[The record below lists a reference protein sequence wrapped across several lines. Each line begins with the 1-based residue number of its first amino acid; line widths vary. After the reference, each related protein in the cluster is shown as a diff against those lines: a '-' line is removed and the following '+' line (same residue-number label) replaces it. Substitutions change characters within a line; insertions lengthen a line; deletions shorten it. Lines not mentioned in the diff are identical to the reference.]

1 MQSWP
6 LLHNEM
12 KRLFD
17 ILFSAV
23 LILVLL
29 PLGMVVSIWIVLDDF
44 GSPFFVQQRVGL
56 NGRNFGLLKFRSM
69 RKNAESKGQLTVGMK
84 DNRITRSG
92 YFIRK
97 YKIDELPQLVNVFLG
112 EMSVVGP
119 RPEVPKYVLLYNEE
133 QQNVL
138 SIKPGIT
145 DFASIEYVRE
155 NELLSQSPNP
165 EKTYIEEIMPAKLAL
180 NLKYVREQSFLTD
193 MKIILRTIKAI
204 L

>member
-1 MQSWP
+1 
-6 LLHNEM
+6 M

-17 ILFSAV
+17 ILFSGV
-23 LILVLL
+23 LIVVLL
-29 PLGMVVSIWIVLDDF
+29 PLGIVVSICIILDDF

-133 QQNVL
+133 QQKVL

-155 NELLSQSPNP
+155 NELLSQSPHP

-193 MKIILRTIKAI
+193 MKIILQTIKAI

>member
-1 MQSWP
+1 
-6 LLHNEM
+6 M

-17 ILFSAV
+17 ICFSLA
-23 LILVLL
+23 LIVVLL
-29 PLGMVVSIWIVLDDF
+29 PLALVVSIWIVFDDF
-44 GSPFFVQQRVGL
+44 GSPFFVQQRVGM
-56 NGRNFGLLKFRSM
+56 GGKNFGLLKFRSM
-69 RKNAESKGQLTVGMK
+69 RKNAEAKGQLTVGMK
-84 DNRITRSG
+84 DKRITRSG

-155 NELLSQSPNP
+155 NELLSASSDP
-165 EKTYIEEIMPAKLAL
+165 EKTYIDEIMPAKLEL
-180 NLKYVREQSFLTD
+180 NLKYLREQSFLTD
-193 MKIILRTIKAI
+193 MKIILQTIKAI

>member
-1 MQSWP
+1 
-6 LLHNEM
+6 M
-12 KRLFD
+12 KRFFD
-17 ILFSAV
+17 VLFSGV
-23 LILVLL
+23 LIIVLL
-29 PLGMVVSIWIVLDDF
+29 PLGIIVSIWIVLDDF
-44 GSPFFVQQRVGL
+44 GSPFFIQQRVGL

-69 RKNAESKGQLTVGMK
+69 RKNSESKGQLTVGMK
-84 DNRITRSG
+84 DDRITRSG

-155 NELLSQSPNP
+155 NELLSQSPHP

-193 MKIILRTIKAI
+193 MKIILQTIKAI

>member
-1 MQSWP
+1 
-6 LLHNEM
+6 M
-12 KRLFD
+12 KRFFD
-17 ILFSAV
+17 VLFSGV
-23 LILVLL
+23 LIIVLV
-29 PLGMVVSIWIVLDDF
+29 PLGIVVSILIVLDDF

-56 NGRNFGLLKFRSM
+56 NGKNFGLLKFRSM

-155 NELLSQSPNP
+155 NELLSASSDP
-165 EKTYIEEIMPAKLAL
+165 EETYIKEIMPAKLEL

-193 MKIILRTIKAI
+193 MKIILQTIKAI

>member
-1 MQSWP
+1 
-6 LLHNEM
+6 M

-23 LILVLL
+23 LILMLL
-29 PLGMVVSIWIVLDDF
+29 PLGIVVSIWIILDDF

-97 YKIDELPQLVNVFLG
+97 YKIDELPQMVNVFLG

-119 RPEVPKYVLLYNEE
+119 RPEVPKYVLMYNEE

-155 NELLSQSPNP
+155 NELLSQSPHP

-193 MKIILRTIKAI
+193 MKIILQTIKAI

>member
-1 MQSWP
+1 
-6 LLHNEM
+6 M

-17 ILFSAV
+17 MVFSLA
-23 LILVLL
+23 LIVVLL
-29 PLGMVVSIWIVLDDF
+29 PVGIVVSVWIVLDDF
-44 GSPFFVQQRVGL
+44 GSPFFVQQRVGI
-56 NGRNFGLLKFRSM
+56 GGKNFGLLKFRSM
-69 RKNAESKGQLTVGMK
+69 KKNAELQGQLTVGMK

-155 NELLSQSPNP
+155 NELLSASLDP
-165 EKTYIEEIMPAKLAL
+165 EKTYIEEIMPAKLEL
-180 NLKYVREQSFLTD
+180 NLKYLHEQSFLTD
-193 MKIILRTIKAI
+193 MKIILQTIKAI

>member
-1 MQSWP
+1 
-6 LLHNEM
+6 M

-17 ILFSAV
+17 ICFSAA
-23 LILVLL
+23 LLSVLL
-29 PLGMVVSIWIVLDDF
+29 PLGVLVSLWIVLDDF

-92 YFIRK
+92 FFIRK
-97 YKIDELPQLVNVFLG
+97 YKIDELPQFVNVLLG

-193 MKIILRTIKAI
+193 MKIILQTVKAI

>member
-1 MQSWP
+1 
-6 LLHNEM
+6 M

-17 ILFSAV
+17 ILFSATLIFV
-23 LILVLL
+23 LF
-29 PLGMVVSIWIVLDDF
+29 PLGIVVSIWIVLDDF

-56 NGRNFGLLKFRSM
+56 HGKNFGLLKFRSM

-193 MKIILRTIKAI
+193 MKIILQTIKAI

>member
-1 MQSWP
+1 
-6 LLHNEM
+6 M

-17 ILFSAV
+17 ICFSLG
-23 LILVLL
+23 LIIVLL
-29 PLGMVVSIWIVLDDF
+29 PLAIVVSLWIVFDDF

-69 RKNAESKGQLTVGMK
+69 RKNAEYKGQLTVGMK

-155 NELLSQSPNP
+155 NELLSASSDP
-165 EKTYIEEIMPAKLAL
+165 EKTYIEEIMPAKLEL
-180 NLKYVREQSFLTD
+180 NLKYLREQSFLTD
-193 MKIILRTIKAI
+193 MKIILQTIKAI

>member
-1 MQSWP
+1 
-6 LLHNEM
+6 M

-17 ILFSAV
+17 ICFSFA
-23 LILVLL
+23 LIIVLL
-29 PLGMVVSIWIVLDDF
+29 PLAIVVSLWIVFDDF

-56 NGRNFGLLKFRSM
+56 GGNNFGLLKFRSM
-69 RKNAESKGQLTVGMK
+69 KKNAESKGQLTVGMK

-92 YFIRK
+92 YVIRK

-133 QQNVL
+133 HQNVL

-155 NELLSQSPNP
+155 NELLSASSDP
-165 EKTYIEEIMPAKLAL
+165 EKTYIEEIMPAKLEL
-180 NLKYVREQSFLTD
+180 NLKYLREQSFLTD
-193 MKIILRTIKAI
+193 MKIILQTIKAI

>member
-1 MQSWP
+1 
-6 LLHNEM
+6 M

-23 LILVLL
+23 LIIVLL
-29 PLGMVVSIWIVLDDF
+29 PLGIVVSIWIILDDF

-97 YKIDELPQLVNVFLG
+97 YKIDELPQLVNVFVG

-155 NELLSQSPNP
+155 NELLSQSPHP

-193 MKIILRTIKAI
+193 MKIILQTIKAI

>member
-1 MQSWP
+1 
-6 LLHNEM
+6 M

-17 ILFSAV
+17 IVFSLA
-23 LILVLL
+23 LLLLLL
-29 PLGMVVSIWIVLDDF
+29 PVGFVVSIWIVLDDF

-56 NGRNFGLLKFRSM
+56 GGKNFGLLKFRSM

-97 YKIDELPQLVNVFLG
+97 YKIDELPQLVNVFFG

-119 RPEVPKYVLLYNEE
+119 RPEVPKYVSLYNKE

-155 NELLSQSPNP
+155 NELLSASSDP
-165 EKTYIEEIMPAKLAL
+165 EKTYIEEIMPAKLEL
-180 NLKYVREQSFLTD
+180 NLKYLREQSFLTD
-193 MKIILRTIKAI
+193 MKIILQTIKAI
-204 L
+204 F

>member
-1 MQSWP
+1 
-6 LLHNEM
+6 M

-17 ILFSAV
+17 IFFSLA
-23 LILVLL
+23 LIFTLL
-29 PLGMVVSIWIVLDDF
+29 PLGFVVSIWIILDDF

-56 NGRNFGLLKFRSM
+56 GGKNFGLLKFRSM
-69 RKNAESKGQLTVGMK
+69 RKNAESEGQLTVGMK

-97 YKIDELPQLVNVFLG
+97 YKIDELPQLINVFLG

-155 NELLSQSPNP
+155 NELLSASSDP
-165 EKTYIEEIMPAKLAL
+165 EKTYIEEIMPAKLEL
-180 NLKYVREQSFLTD
+180 NLKYIREQSFLTD
-193 MKIILRTIKAI
+193 MKIILQTIKVI

>member
-1 MQSWP
+1 
-6 LLHNEM
+6 M
-12 KRLFD
+12 KRFFD
-17 ILFSAV
+17 VLFSGV
-23 LILVLL
+23 LIIVLL
-29 PLGMVVSIWIVLDDF
+29 PLGMVVSIWIILDDF

-193 MKIILRTIKAI
+193 MKIILQTVKAI
-204 L
+204 F

>member
-1 MQSWP
+1 
-6 LLHNEM
+6 M
-12 KRLFD
+12 KRFFD
-17 ILFSAV
+17 VLFSGV
-23 LILVLL
+23 LIVVLI

-56 NGRNFGLLKFRSM
+56 GGKNFGLLKFRSM

-97 YKIDELPQLVNVFLG
+97 FKIDELPQMVNVFLG

-155 NELLSQSPNP
+155 NELLSASSDP
-165 EKTYIEEIMPAKLAL
+165 EKTYIEEIMPAKLEL
-180 NLKYVREQSFLTD
+180 NLKYLREQSFLTD
-193 MKIILRTIKAI
+193 MKIILQTIKAI

>member
-1 MQSWP
+1 
-6 LLHNEM
+6 M

-17 ILFSAV
+17 MLFSLA
-23 LILVLL
+23 LIVVLL
-29 PLGMVVSIWIVLDDF
+29 PVGIVVSIWIVLDDF

-56 NGRNFGLLKFRSM
+56 GGKNFGLLKFRSM

-119 RPEVPKYVLLYNEE
+119 RPEVPKYVSLYNEE

-138 SIKPGIT
+138 RIKPGIT

-155 NELLSQSPNP
+155 NELLSASSNP
-165 EKTYIEEIMPAKLAL
+165 EKTYIEEIMPAKLEL
-180 NLKYVREQSFLTD
+180 NLKYLREQSFLTD
-193 MKIILRTIKAI
+193 MKIILQTIKAI

>member
-1 MQSWP
+1 
-6 LLHNEM
+6 M

-17 ILFSAV
+17 IVFSLA
-23 LILVLL
+23 LIVVLL
-29 PLGMVVSIWIVLDDF
+29 PVGFVVSIWIVLDDF

-56 NGRNFGLLKFRSM
+56 GGKNFGLLKFRSM

-119 RPEVPKYVLLYNEE
+119 RPEVPKYVSLYNEE

-155 NELLSQSPNP
+155 NELLSASSDP

-180 NLKYVREQSFLTD
+180 NLKYLREQSFLTD
-193 MKIILRTIKAI
+193 MKIILQTIKAI
-204 L
+204 F

>member
-1 MQSWP
+1 
-6 LLHNEM
+6 M

-17 ILFSAV
+17 MVFSLA
-23 LILVLL
+23 LIVVLL
-29 PLGMVVSIWIVLDDF
+29 PVGFVVSIWIVLDDF

-56 NGRNFGLLKFRSM
+56 GGKNFGLLKFRSM

-155 NELLSQSPNP
+155 NELLSASSDP
-165 EKTYIEEIMPAKLAL
+165 EKTYIEEIMPAKLDL
-180 NLKYVREQSFLTD
+180 NLKYLREQSFLTD
-193 MKIILRTIKAI
+193 MKIIFQTIKAI
-204 L
+204 F

>member
-1 MQSWP
+1 
-6 LLHNEM
+6 M

-17 ILFSAV
+17 ILFSTV
-23 LILVLL
+23 LIIVLL
-29 PLGMVVSIWIVLDDF
+29 PLGIVVSIWIILDDF

-97 YKIDELPQLVNVFLG
+97 YKIDELPQLVNVFVG

-193 MKIILRTIKAI
+193 MKIILQTIKAI

>member
-1 MQSWP
+1 MQSWRP
-6 LLHNEM
+6 SHKKM

-17 ILFSAV
+17 ILFSAT

-29 PLGMVVSIWIVLDDF
+29 PLGIVVSIWIFLDDF

-56 NGRNFGLLKFRSM
+56 NGKNFGLLKFRSM

-165 EKTYIEEIMPAKLAL
+165 EKAYIEEIMPAKLAL

-193 MKIILRTIKAI
+193 MKIILQTVKAI
-204 L
+204 F

>member
-1 MQSWP
+1 
-6 LLHNEM
+6 M

-17 ILFSAV
+17 ICFSLA
-23 LILVLL
+23 LIVVLL
-29 PLGMVVSIWIVLDDF
+29 PLALVVSIWIVFDDF
-44 GSPFFVQQRVGL
+44 GSPFFVQQRVGM
-56 NGRNFGLLKFRSM
+56 GGKNFGLLKFRSM
-69 RKNAESKGQLTVGMK
+69 RKNAEAKGQLTVGMK
-84 DNRITRSG
+84 DKRITRSG

-119 RPEVPKYVLLYNEE
+119 RPEVPKYVLLYNEA

-155 NELLSQSPNP
+155 NELLSASSDP
-165 EKTYIEEIMPAKLAL
+165 EKTYIDEIMPAKLEL
-180 NLKYVREQSFLTD
+180 NLKYLREQSFLTD
-193 MKIILRTIKAI
+193 MKIILQTVKAI

>member
-1 MQSWP
+1 
-6 LLHNEM
+6 M

-17 ILFSAV
+17 MVFSLA
-23 LILVLL
+23 LIVVLL
-29 PLGMVVSIWIVLDDF
+29 PVGIVVSIWIVLDDF

-56 NGRNFGLLKFRSM
+56 GGKNFGLLKFRSM
-69 RKNAESKGQLTVGMK
+69 KKNAESKGQLTVGMK

-92 YFIRK
+92 YVIRK
-97 YKIDELPQLVNVFLG
+97 YKIDELPQLINVFLG

-155 NELLSQSPNP
+155 NELLSASSDP

-180 NLKYVREQSFLTD
+180 NLKYLREQSFLTD
-193 MKIILRTIKAI
+193 MKIILQTIKAI

>member
-1 MQSWP
+1 
-6 LLHNEM
+6 M

-17 ILFSAV
+17 MVFSLA
-23 LILVLL
+23 LIVVLL
-29 PLGMVVSIWIVLDDF
+29 PVGIVVSFWIVLDDF

-56 NGRNFGLLKFRSM
+56 GGKNFGLLKFRSM

-97 YKIDELPQLVNVFLG
+97 YKIDEFPQLVNVFLG

-155 NELLSQSPNP
+155 NELLSASSDP
-165 EKTYIEEIMPAKLAL
+165 EKTYIEEIMPAKLEL
-180 NLKYVREQSFLTD
+180 NLKYLREQSFLTD
-193 MKIILRTIKAI
+193 MKIILQTIKAI

>member
-1 MQSWP
+1 
-6 LLHNEM
+6 M
-12 KRLFD
+12 KRFFD
-17 ILFSAV
+17 VLFSGV
-23 LILVLL
+23 LIIVLL
-29 PLGMVVSIWIVLDDF
+29 PLGMLVSIWIILDDF

-56 NGRNFGLLKFRSM
+56 NGKNFGLLKFRSM

-97 YKIDELPQLVNVFLG
+97 NKIDELPQLVNVFLG

-155 NELLSQSPNP
+155 NELLSQSPHP

-193 MKIILRTIKAI
+193 MKIILQTIKAI

>member
-1 MQSWP
+1 
-6 LLHNEM
+6 M

-17 ILFSAV
+17 ICFSLA
-23 LILVLL
+23 LIVVLL
-29 PLGMVVSIWIVLDDF
+29 PLALVVSIWIVFDDF
-44 GSPFFVQQRVGL
+44 GSPFFVQQRVGM
-56 NGRNFGLLKFRSM
+56 GGKNFGLLKFRSM
-69 RKNAESKGQLTVGMK
+69 RKNAEAKGQLTVGMK
-84 DNRITRSG
+84 DSRITRSG

-119 RPEVPKYVLLYNEE
+119 RPEVPKYVLLYNEA

-155 NELLSQSPNP
+155 NELLSASSDP
-165 EKTYIEEIMPAKLAL
+165 EKTYIDEIMPAKLEL
-180 NLKYVREQSFLTD
+180 NLKYLREQSFLTD
-193 MKIILRTIKAI
+193 MKIILQTIKAI

>member
-1 MQSWP
+1 
-6 LLHNEM
+6 M

-17 ILFSAV
+17 ILFSAT
-23 LILVLL
+23 LILVLF
-29 PLGMVVSIWIVLDDF
+29 PLGIVVSIWIVIDDF

-56 NGRNFGLLKFRSM
+56 NGKNFGLLKFRSM

-133 QQNVL
+133 QLNVL

-193 MKIILRTIKAI
+193 MKIILQTIKAI

>member
-1 MQSWP
+1 
-6 LLHNEM
+6 M

-17 ILFSAV
+17 ICFSLT
-23 LILVLL
+23 LIIVLL
-29 PLGMVVSIWIVLDDF
+29 PLALVVSIWVVFDDF
-44 GSPFFVQQRVGL
+44 GSPFFVQKRVGL
-56 NGRNFGLLKFRSM
+56 GGKNFGLLKFRSM

-155 NELLSQSPNP
+155 NELLSASSDP
-165 EKTYIEEIMPAKLAL
+165 EKTYVEEIMPAKLEL
-180 NLKYVREQSFLTD
+180 NLKYLHEQSFLTD
-193 MKIILRTIKAI
+193 MKIILQTIKAI

>member
-1 MQSWP
+1 
-6 LLHNEM
+6 M

-17 ILFSAV
+17 ICFSLA
-23 LILVLL
+23 LIIVLL
-29 PLGMVVSIWIVLDDF
+29 PIAIVVSLWIVFDDF

-92 YFIRK
+92 YVIRK

-155 NELLSQSPNP
+155 NELLSASSDP

-193 MKIILRTIKAI
+193 MKIILQTIKAI

>member
-1 MQSWP
+1 
-6 LLHNEM
+6 M
-12 KRLFD
+12 KRFFD
-17 ILFSAV
+17 VLFSGV
-23 LILVLL
+23 LIVVLI
-29 PLGMVVSIWIVLDDF
+29 PMGMVVSIWIVLDDF

-56 NGRNFGLLKFRSM
+56 GGKNFGLLKFRSM

-84 DNRITRSG
+84 DDRITRSG
-92 YFIRK
+92 YFIRQ
-97 YKIDELPQLVNVFLG
+97 YKIDELPQLVNVFRG

-193 MKIILRTIKAI
+193 MKIILQTIKAI

>member
-1 MQSWP
+1 
-6 LLHNEM
+6 M
-12 KRLFD
+12 KRFFD
-17 ILFSAV
+17 VLFSGV
-23 LILVLL
+23 LIIVLV
-29 PLGMVVSIWIVLDDF
+29 PLGIVVSILIVLNDF

-56 NGRNFGLLKFRSM
+56 NGKNFGLLKFRSM

-155 NELLSQSPNP
+155 NELLRASSNP
-165 EKTYIEEIMPAKLAL
+165 EKTCIEEIMPAKLEL
-180 NLKYVREQSFLTD
+180 NLKYLREQSFLAD
-193 MKIILRTIKAI
+193 MKIILQTIKAI

>member
-1 MQSWP
+1 
-6 LLHNEM
+6 M
-12 KRLFD
+12 KRFFD
-17 ILFSAV
+17 VLFSGV
-23 LILVLL
+23 LIIVLV
-29 PLGMVVSIWIVLDDF
+29 PLGIVVSILIVLDDF

-56 NGRNFGLLKFRSM
+56 NGKNFGLLKFRSM

-155 NELLSQSPNP
+155 NELLSQSPHP

-193 MKIILRTIKAI
+193 MKIILQTVKAI

>member
-1 MQSWP
+1 
-6 LLHNEM
+6 M

-17 ILFSAV
+17 IVFSLALLF
-23 LILVLL
+23 LLL
-29 PLGMVVSIWIVLDDF
+29 PVGFVVSICIVLDDF

-56 NGRNFGLLKFRSM
+56 GGKNFGLLKFRSM
-69 RKNAESKGQLTVGMK
+69 RKNAEAKGQLTVGMK

-119 RPEVPKYVLLYNEE
+119 RPEVPKYVSLYNEA

-155 NELLSQSPNP
+155 NELLSASSDP
-165 EKTYIEEIMPAKLAL
+165 EKTYIEEIMPAKLEL
-180 NLKYVREQSFLTD
+180 NLKYLREQSFLTD
-193 MKIILRTIKAI
+193 MKIIFQTIKAI

>member
-1 MQSWP
+1 
-6 LLHNEM
+6 M

-17 ILFSAV
+17 IIFSAV

-29 PLGMVVSIWIVLDDF
+29 PLGIVVSIWIVLDYF

-56 NGRNFGLLKFRSM
+56 NGKNFGLLKFRSM

-119 RPEVPKYVLLYNEE
+119 RPEVPKYVLLYNEA

-165 EKTYIEEIMPAKLAL
+165 EQTYIKEIMPAKLEL

-193 MKIILRTIKAI
+193 MKIILQTIKAI

>member
-1 MQSWP
+1 
-6 LLHNEM
+6 M

-17 ILFSAV
+17 VCFSLA
-23 LILVLL
+23 LIIVLL
-29 PLGMVVSIWIVLDDF
+29 PLALVVSLWIVLDDF

-56 NGRNFGLLKFRSM
+56 GGKNFGLLKFRSM

-155 NELLSQSPNP
+155 NELLSASSDP
-165 EKTYIEEIMPAKLAL
+165 EKTYIEEIMPAKLEL
-180 NLKYVREQSFLTD
+180 NLKYLREQSFLTD
-193 MKIILRTIKAI
+193 MKIILQTIKAI

>member
-1 MQSWP
+1 
-6 LLHNEM
+6 M

-17 ILFSAV
+17 ICFSLA
-23 LILVLL
+23 LIIVLL
-29 PLGMVVSIWIVLDDF
+29 PLAIVVSLWIVFDDF

-56 NGRNFGLLKFRSM
+56 GGNNFGLLKFRSM
-69 RKNAESKGQLTVGMK
+69 KKNAESKGQLTVGMK

-97 YKIDELPQLVNVFLG
+97 YKIDELPQLINVFLG

-155 NELLSQSPNP
+155 NELLSASSDP
-165 EKTYIEEIMPAKLAL
+165 EKTYIEDIMPAKLEL
-180 NLKYVREQSFLTD
+180 NLKYLREQSFLTD
-193 MKIILRTIKAI
+193 MKIILQTIKAI

>member
-1 MQSWP
+1 
-6 LLHNEM
+6 M

-17 ILFSAV
+17 ICFSLG
-23 LILVLL
+23 LIIVLL
-29 PLGMVVSIWIVLDDF
+29 PLAIVVSLWIVFDDF

-155 NELLSQSPNP
+155 NELLSASSDP
-165 EKTYIEEIMPAKLAL
+165 ERTYIEEIMPAKLEL
-180 NLKYVREQSFLTD
+180 NLKYLREQSFLTD
-193 MKIILRTIKAI
+193 MKIILQTIKAI

>member
-1 MQSWP
+1 
-6 LLHNEM
+6 M

-17 ILFSAV
+17 ICFSLA
-23 LILVLL
+23 LIIVLL
-29 PLGMVVSIWIVLDDF
+29 PLAIVVSLWIVFDDF

-56 NGRNFGLLKFRSM
+56 NGKNFGLLKFRSM
-69 RKNAESKGQLTVGMK
+69 KKNAESKGQLTVGMK

-97 YKIDELPQLVNVFLG
+97 YKIDELPQLINVFLG

-155 NELLSQSPNP
+155 NELLSASSDP
-165 EKTYIEEIMPAKLAL
+165 EKTYIEEIMPAKLEL
-180 NLKYVREQSFLTD
+180 NLKYLREQSFLTD
-193 MKIILRTIKAI
+193 MKIILQTIKAI
-204 L
+204 F